1 MGFPFLGARLFPAQS
16 LFPASQGRNRRCC
29 SEWKV
34 GGVKHGHFPS
44 EPPLV
49 AVSLGCFRQG
59 PCGLAPGTLLAK
71 VGGVRDEPCVF
82 PSPVAEEGTHPLFG
96 LWVTFH
102 PAGQGH
108 PRDPSVTL
116 LLTTARGSGA
126 AELSLL
132 ASRETR
138 GQGQDFFS
146 LVPGLCCA
154 IPTAAPAR
162 LGCPRH
168 PGAVLCPRPGACPA
182 GRGEDREQR
191 GSGRCWNKPRGCFTP
206 PAWGSHVLLLGGVSL
221 L

>member
-16 LFPASQGRNRRCC
+16 LFPASQERNRRFC
-29 SEWKV
+29 SKWKV

-49 AVSLGCFRQG
+49 AVSLGCFLQG
-59 PCGLAPGTLLAK
+59 PCGLAPGTLLSQ
-71 VGGVRDEPCVF
+71 VGGVTDEPCVL

-96 LWVTFH
+96 LRVTFN

-138 GQGQDFFS
+138 GQGQDFF
-146 LVPGLCCA
+146 PG
-154 IPTAAPAR
+154 AR
-162 LGCPRH
+162 
-168 PGAVLCPRPGACPA
+168 AVLCHPYSSTGSVGVPKASGCCAVSSTWVLPVLCPC
-182 GRGEDREQR
+182 GTR
-191 GSGRCWNKPRGCFTP
+191 
-206 PAWGSHVLLLGGVSL
+206 
-221 L
+221 